1 MARALLPGEEA
12 TPLPEALVS
21 SVLLFPV
28 LLSLAAQAEDA
39 PLKLGLS
46 FQPRLTAT
54 LDGDPDASDQQAV
67 TDAGLRVRR
76 ILVTVNGTLAER
88 IEYRFRANLANAFSF
103 TDADG
108 KGQQASKPVLD
119 DAQVV
124 FRIAD
129 PLQVSAGQWKVPFT
143 ASQAMSDTTLLL
155 PDRPIVLDGFKL
167 GDVKVDGFSWSR
179 DAGVA
184 VQGHVAEKRLE
195 YAVGAF
201 NGDGQNT
208 WPPTDE
214 APLLA
219 GRVQVAP
226 LGEMKYDEVDLA
238 RGAPRLAIG
247 LSGAHEAP
255 ALFSDAGARDGG
267 TSDLRAGADLRLTVR
282 GLSVQAEGL
291 YGRSQVEGVDED
303 VTRTGLYAQVGY
315 CLPVGVAPGLRW
327 SRLDP
332 TTLSEDDTLSQFEG
346 VLNWYLPDPAKEGG
360 NLGHK
365 AQLQLHWATTTM
377 EGVDHPLAHQ
387 VQLAAAV
394 GI

>member
-1 MARALLPGEEA
+1 MSPALL
-12 TPLPEALVS
+12 LPMLM
-21 SVLLFPV
+21 
-28 LLSLAAQAEDA
+28 SLAAQAEDA

-46 FQPRLTAT
+46 FQPRLSAT
-54 LDGDPDASDQQAV
+54 LDGDPEATDQAALL
-67 TDAGLRVRR
+67 DAGLRVRR
-76 ILVTVNGTLAER
+76 MLLTANGSFARR
-88 IEYRFRANLANAFSF
+88 IDYRFRANLANAFSF
-103 TDADG
+103 TDGDG
-108 KGQQASKPVLD
+108 KGQQGSKPVLD

-124 FRIAD
+124 YRIAD
-129 PLQVSAGQWKVPFT
+129 PLQISAGQWKVPFT
-143 ASQAMSDTTLLL
+143 ASQAMSDTSLLM

-184 VQGHVAEKRLE
+184 VQGHVADRRLE

-238 RGAPRLAIG
+238 RGEPRLAIG
-247 LSGAHEAP
+247 LSGSGEAP
-255 ALFSDAGARDGG
+255 TLFTDEGARDGG
-267 TSDLRAGADLRLTVR
+267 SSDLRAGADLRLTVQ

-291 YGRSQVEGVDED
+291 YGRTHVDGVDPD
-303 VTRTGLYAQVGY
+303 TTRTGLYAQVGY
-315 CLPVGVAPGLRW
+315 CLPVGLAPGLRW

-332 TTLSEDDTLSQFEG
+332 STLTEDDALSQYDG
-346 VLNWYLPDPAKEGG
+346 VLDWYLPDPDKEGG
-360 NLGHK
+360 HLGHK
-365 AQLQLHWATTTM
+365 AQVQLHWATTTM
-377 EGVDHPLAHQ
+377 EGIDHPLAHQ
-387 VQLAAAV
+387 IQLAGAV